1 MTWIFIKKIFLFD
14 DTQHGML
21 RLIIVSLILRTNL
34 SNKFDKIV
42 CFILCLIYLWTNLN
56 RTLIKFLR
64 LMKLWN
70 YEQNRMVANV
80 HKIMLK
86 FKFIIRMENEVLQMK
101 SNKIKR
107 TICLVCFS
115 CSIKHERI
123 DCWNLR
129 LITIT
134 LLLFM

>member
-86 FKFIIRMENEVLQMK
+86 FKFISGTMHYDIFRSITRLQMVLQ
-101 SNKIKR
+101 N
-107 TICLVCFS
+107 
-115 CSIKHERI
+115 SINCKHQLRI
-123 DCWNLR
+123 LQYIIFVYTN
-129 LITIT
+129 
-134 LLLFM
+134 